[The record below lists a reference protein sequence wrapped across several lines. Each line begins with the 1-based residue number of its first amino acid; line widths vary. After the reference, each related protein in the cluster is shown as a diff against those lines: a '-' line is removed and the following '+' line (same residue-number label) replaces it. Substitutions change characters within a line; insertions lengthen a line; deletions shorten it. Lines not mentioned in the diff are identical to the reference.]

1 MIDIRNTQLLA
12 VADMLEQEP
21 SVDDSTWYEVED
33 VEIDLPMNLLHDLTV
48 AIDPLQVSNYYGID
62 LFVQC
67 LNFLQSHV

>member
-21 SVDDSTWYEVED
+21 SVDDLTWYEVED

-48 AIDPLQVSNYYGID
+48 AIDPLQVSNSYGID